1 LLICDVTPPLWS
13 KLLAAVNPQCAQS
26 RVPRLVRFCV
36 PEGVANAPASD
47 PLVPPDDTTSVTV
60 VAWLSVPLVPVI
72 VSVELPTGVLP
83 LVVTVIVVEPV
94 PVTVVGLKLAP
105 APVGNPL
112 TPNPVLPL
120 NPFCAV
126 TFTV

>member
-1 LLICDVTPPLWS
+1 M
-13 KLLAAVNPQCAQS
+13 
-26 RVPRLVRFCV
+26 
-36 PEGVANAPASD
+36 
-47 PLVPPDDTTSVTV
+47 
-60 VAWLSVPLVPVI
+60 
-72 VSVELPTGVLP
+72 
-83 LVVTVIVVEPV
+83 VVEPV

>member
-1 LLICDVTPPLWS
+1 MVDVTPLLWS
-13 KLLAAVNPQCAQS
+13 KLLADVSPQCAQS
-26 RVPRLVRFCV
+26 SVPRVLRVCV
-36 PEGVANAPASD
+36 PEGVANDPASD

-60 VAWLSVPLVPVI
+60 VGWLSDPLVPVM

-83 LVVTVIVVEPV
+83 LVVTVMVVEPV

-112 TPNPVLPL
+112 TLNPVLPL
-120 NPFCAV
+120 NPFCPV